1 MLRGSPGAQ
10 YGRQIFSGPPSIDDV
25 VVVVPGIQGTQL
37 LKDGKPV
44 WALSGKAL
52 WTGLLSLGNS
62 VRDLALPA
70 DIGDESPG
78 DGVELGGLMPDLHGV
93 PGLGPFIGG
102 YSDLGAWVRKNLGLR
117 PGTAGEAGNLVE
129 FGYDWR
135 LSNRHTSA
143 LLKVAAEE
151 ALHRWRSEGHPD
163 AKLVFF
169 CHSMGGLIA
178 RHYLE
183 VGGGAEHTRALVTV
197 GTPHRGSL
205 KALDNLV
212 NGRVL
217 KLGPLHFNVGDL
229 ARTFPSAYQLLPA
242 YSCIDTGVGRED
254 LLAATP
260 PNLEASRVADALAFH
275 REIETAAAAGGE
287 PPYVFRMIVG
297 TRQPTLATARIT
309 ATGVEPLL
317 TIDGDDDL
325 GDGTVSRFAS
335 IPSGVQP
342 NDPRQV
348 SSSKRHGWL
357 QQSEGVLDDLYGILT
372 ARRRAYMSDVPDID
386 QAPGI
391 ELPEVVG
398 AGAPIALTARSA
410 DATLLLRAT
419 LLDAE
424 GVAVDSQVLGNLEGG
439 DYAGELKPPGP
450 GAYEVVLAGP
460 PSARF
465 DSVADAVL
473 VEAY

>member
-1 MLRGSPGAQ
+1 M
-10 YGRQIFSGPPSIDDV
+10 

-52 WTGLLSLGNS
+52 WNGLLTLGHS
-62 VRDLALPA
+62 VKDLALPA
-70 DIGDESPG
+70 DIGDESPD
-78 DGVELGGLMPDLHGV
+78 DGVESGGLMPDLHGV

-102 YSDLGAWVRKNLGLR
+102 YSDLAAWIRKNLGLR
-117 PGTAGEAGNLVE
+117 PATAGEAGNLVE

-143 LLKVAAEE
+143 LLKVAAED
-151 ALHRWRSEGHPD
+151 ALHRWRGEGHPD

-183 VGGGAEHTRALVTV
+183 VRGGAEHTRGLITV

-212 NGRVL
+212 NGRTL
-217 KLGPLHFNVGDL
+217 GLGPLRFDVADL
-229 ARTFPSAYQLLPA
+229 ARTFPSAYQLLPT
-242 YSCIDTGVGRED
+242 YRCIDTGSGRED
-254 LLAATP
+254 LLAACP
-260 PNLEASRVADALAFH
+260 PNLEAARVADALAFH
-275 REIETAAAAGGE
+275 REIETATAADE
-287 PPYVFRMIVG
+287 ERPYAFRMIVG

-317 TIDGDDDL
+317 TIDGNDDL

-335 IPSGVQP
+335 IPPGVRP
-342 NDPRQV
+342 DDPRQV

-398 AGAPIALTARSA
+398 TGTPIALSARSA
-410 DATLLLRAT
+410 DETLLLRAI
-419 LLDAE
+419 LRDAD
-424 GVAVDSQVLGNLEGG
+424 GAPVDSQVLRNLEGG
-439 DYAGELKPPGP
+439 RYAGELKAPGP
-450 GAYEVVLAGP
+450 GAYEVVVAGP
-460 PSARF
+460 QSARF
-465 DSVADAVL
+465 DPVADAVL
-473 VEAY
+473 VEA